1 MNSYAIYR
9 IAETLRVL
17 VFITLVILIFNFFPV
32 TAIQIVML
40 ALLNDG
46 AILSIAYDNVHY
58 KDQPEAWNM
67 RLVLGMAT
75 VLGVVGPIAAFGLFY
90 LGDKVFHLGHPELQT
105 MMYLTL
111 SVAGHLTIFLARTR
125 GPFWSI
131 RPARVLWL
139 AVLGTQVL
147 ATVIAVSGVF
157 MTPLGWRYAALVWGY
172 ALAWFLVTDRVKLL
186 AYRILD
192 PAKDTPATNDAVD
205 SAAVSARAPKQD
217 AGSNADVPQ
226 TVATKATVAPFHTD
240 SDEDD
245 PVYHDNSDC
254 AYGQEIK
261 RNDNDKPGK
270 DGRRRCDWCT
280 ENA

>member
-1 MNSYAIYR
+1 
-9 IAETLRVL
+9 
-17 VFITLVILIFNFFPV
+17 V

-67 RLVLGMAT
+67 RLVLGMAS
-75 VLGVVGPIAAFGLFY
+75 VLGIVGPIAAFGLFY
-90 LGDKVFHLGHPELQT
+90 LGDKVFHLDHSHLQT
-105 MMYLTL
+105 LMYLTL

-125 GPFWSI
+125 RPFWSI
-131 RPARVLWL
+131 RPARILL
-139 AVLGTQVL
+139 MAVVGTQIF
-147 ATVIAVSGVF
+147 ATLIAVYGVF
-157 MTPLGWRYAALVWGY
+157 MTRLGWGYAAVVWGY

-192 PAKDTPATNDAVD
+192 PGKAEDV
-205 SAAVSARAPKQD
+205 VSADTRTREHSSP
-217 AGSNADVPQ
+217 ADLPEKG
-226 TVATKATVAPFHTD
+226 ASSLRVAPFHTD
-240 SDEDD
+240 SDEDN

-254 AYGQEIK
+254 PYGQEIK
-261 RNDNDKPGK
+261 RNDNDKPGA

-280 ENA
+280 QHA